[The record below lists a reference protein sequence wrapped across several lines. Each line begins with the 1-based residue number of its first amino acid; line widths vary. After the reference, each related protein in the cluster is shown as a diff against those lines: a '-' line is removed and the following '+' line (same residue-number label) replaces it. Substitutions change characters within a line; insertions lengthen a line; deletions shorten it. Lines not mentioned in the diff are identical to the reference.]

1 MIQEIS
7 AKRYAQA
14 ALLLAREGGS
24 DEAWS
29 AGLRPMAVLFGDPQ
43 ARAVLDNSRLSL
55 ADKTKLLE
63 GALAGVDPLVLNLAR
78 LLLRRGRTALG
89 PQIAEAFQEL
99 LDEQRGISHAVVTTA
114 VPLSKDDSAAVA
126 RRLSQLTGHQV
137 IVETR
142 VDEGLL
148 GGLVARI
155 GDRLIDGSTRSRLA
169 ALKRR
174 LEGARA

>member
-1 MIQEIS
+1 MIQEIA
-7 AKRYAQA
+7 AKRYAEA
-14 ALLLAREGGS
+14 ALLLARENRNE
-24 DEAWS
+24 EAWS
-29 AGLRPMAVLFGDPQ
+29 AGLRAISTLFGDPQ
-43 ARAVLDNSRLSL
+43 ARAVLESSRILL
-55 ADKTKLLE
+55 ADKVKLVE

-99 LDEQRGISHAVVTTA
+99 LDDERGISHAVVTTA
-114 VPLSKDDSAAVA
+114 VPLSEEDTKAVA
-126 RRLSQLTGHQV
+126 HRLSELTGRQV
-137 IVETR
+137 TVETR
-142 VDEGLL
+142 LDESLL